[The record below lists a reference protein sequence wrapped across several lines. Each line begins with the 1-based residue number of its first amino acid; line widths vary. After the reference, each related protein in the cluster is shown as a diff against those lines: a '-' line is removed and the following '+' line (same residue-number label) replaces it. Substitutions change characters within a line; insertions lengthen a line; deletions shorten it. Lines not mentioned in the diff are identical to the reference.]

1 MELNAQI
8 GTTNPSSSERAHN
21 EPEQT
26 RDDSPPAEF
35 REYVASLNVPPTQ
48 SWTPDNYPIVDGK
61 YHNLDTGEVMT
72 HTGPVKRGPPNITV
86 YWQNRFATGRGD
98 QFLVTTKT
106 IYSTRSLSEYIIRI
120 GNLLQ
125 KGSGVCKVDSLN
137 ATPYSVYVVV
147 TSEASQEEFK
157 EALHEHGLLS

>member
-8 GTTNPSSSERAHN
+8 GTMNPSSNAPAHN
-21 EPEQT
+21 EPQQA
-26 RDDSPPAEF
+26 RDNSPPAEF
-35 REYVASLNVPPTQ
+35 REHVASLNLPPTQ
-48 SWTPDNYPIVDGK
+48 PWTPDGYPIVDGK
-61 YHNLDTGEVMT
+61 YHNIDTGEVMA
-72 HTGPVKRGPPNITV
+72 HTGPTRGGPPNITV

-98 QFLVTTKT
+98 QFLVTSKT

-125 KGSGVCKVDSLN
+125 RGSGVCKVDSLN

-157 EALHEHGLLS
+157 AALQEHGLLS